1 MTTTETLVI
10 FGSQGLFDFRL

>member
-1 MTTTETLVI
+1 MATTETLVI